1 MARPADKPRF
11 GNALIGFIGI
21 VVILA
26 VTAMSFMLDSLPI
39 VGAGPKYRAYFSEA
53 AGLTSGNEV
62 RIAGVKVG
70 VVTDVELDDDRVE
83 VGFRAKDA
91 WIGDDTRASIQ
102 IKTVLGQKF
111 LALEPAGTNELQTS
125 DPIPLERTVS
135 PYDVVTA
142 FSSAAETI
150 ESIDVDTLEES
161 LVTLSETMGASPEEF
176 REAIDGVSR
185 LSYTLSS
192 RDQELRELLQATRQ
206 SSQIVA
212 DRNEDFRRLIIG
224 AGQLL
229 EELNARRDALNVVLV
244 STRALSSELR
254 MFVAENEA
262 EFGPTLDSLDSALN
276 ILLEHEEDL
285 RRGLHNLGPFYT
297 VYSNM
302 VGTGRWF
309 DSYIPNILPPGA
321 IEPSPLTVRE
331 PARPRGFN

>member
-1 MARPADKPRF
+1 MARQAGKPRF

-26 VTAMSFMLDSLPI
+26 VTAVSFMLDALPV

-70 VVTDVELDDDRVE
+70 VVTDVELDEDRVE

-111 LALEPAGTNELQTS
+111 LALEPAGTEELSTS
-125 DPIPLERTVS
+125 DPIPLERTVA
-135 PYDVVTA
+135 PYDVITA

-150 ESIDVDTLEES
+150 ESIDEGKLEES
-161 LVTLSETMGASPEEF
+161 LVTLTETMGASPEEF
-176 REAIDGVSR
+176 RHAIDGVSR
-185 LSYTLSS
+185 LSQTVSS
-192 RDQELRELLQATRQ
+192 RDQELRELLQALRH

-254 MFVAENEA
+254 TFVADNEA
-262 EFGPTLDSLDSALN
+262 EFGPTLDSLDSALS
-276 ILLEHEEDL
+276 ILVDHEEDL

-297 VYSNM
+297 VYSNI

-309 DSYIPNILPPGA
+309 DSYITNLVPPGA
-321 IEPSPLTVRE
+321 IEPAPLTDRA
-331 PARPRGFN
+331 PARARGIN